1 MPKRL
6 FVVRLAHSTL
16 LWGRIIAE
24 EDYQLVVACRRATEH
39 VVNGSSATISG
50 VQSVPS
56 KITPKQL
63 ESAAKKNHVAQ
74 VIFAVL
80 IQSFLYA
87 RAPAAPLPAGA
98 RNIKSL

>member
-1 MPKRL
+1 MQARHGARRQRK
-6 FVVRLAHSTL
+6 FGYYIWS
-16 LWGRIIAE
+16 AE
-24 EDYQLVVACRRATEH
+24 RPVA
-39 VVNGSSATISG
+39 
-50 VQSVPS
+50 